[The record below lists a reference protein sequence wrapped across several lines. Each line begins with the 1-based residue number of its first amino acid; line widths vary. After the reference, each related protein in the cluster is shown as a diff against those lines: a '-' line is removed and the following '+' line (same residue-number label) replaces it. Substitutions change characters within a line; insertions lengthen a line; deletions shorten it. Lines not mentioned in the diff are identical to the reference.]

1 MLPGAVPL
9 AASPLCCIAAELGA
23 KVRIRKF
30 LHINSLFLNMSKR
43 LKQIRIGHNKDF
55 ASLSML
61 VKWQREMQTEGAQLC
76 LFKVLSAQLCSSDTE
91 KIFLF

>member
-9 AASPLCCIAAELGA
+9 AASALCCIAAELGA

-30 LHINSLFLNMSKR
+30 LHINSLFLNMSKG

-61 VKWQREMQTEGAQLC
+61 VKWQREMQTEGAKLC
-76 LFKVLSAQLCSSDTE
+76 LFKVLSAQLRSSDTE